1 MLKKSASILSY
12 CLIAISLLFIV
23 SCSQTKNT
31 AFYRGWHNMNAHYNG
46 TFYSELYLNA
56 TIKKIEKEHKDDF
69 TKLIPLFIYTDNES
83 AKTYTDDLD
92 NSIKKSSI
100 VIKHHVIM
108 ERRSKKEIPNA
119 CKWIDENYILI
130 GKADLYK
137 RDLFSALEAFEY
149 VATIYPAPKTKY
161 AGMLWKTRANNEI
174 GSYSLSEI
182 TLDEMRTAKN
192 FPKDNAFQRERAFV
206 SADYYI
212 KTNDYPQA
220 ITQLTKAITLTRN
233 KKIKAR
239 SIFLLAQLYEKQGN
253 TKKASMYYS
262 MVPGLHP
269 NYDMLFTAKINS
281 ARLYDVKSGNTESVK
296 KQLMKMLRDD
306 KNIEFQDQIYYA
318 LAEIANKE
326 HDESLALSYLSKSIK
341 ANTTNTIQKAL
352 SYLKRADIYFEK
364 TNYKEAQINYDSS
377 ITFLPKDYIDYQLIE
392 TKANS
397 LTKLVT
403 NLQTISL
410 EDSLQ
415 VLAKMTEEQRNHA
428 IDKIIE
434 KVAEDEKRAAE
445 EERIK
450 LENAQ
455 LLSQNNTSTPSSPSV
470 SLQKGLWYFYNPTT
484 LSFGAIEFKK
494 KWGNIKLEDNWRRS
508 DKDQAFASN
517 SVDDNGQLNDSTNIK
532 NDSTSAQI
540 ITNKTDKN
548 SYLKNIPLT
557 PDAIAKSTNKIID
570 AYNNVGLIY
579 KEQLQNNDKS
589 ANAFEELLKRYPDNK
604 YKISNYYQLYRTYLA
619 MNNQPKSDYYKN
631 ILLQDYPN
639 TEYSR
644 IIKNPDYANDVMAK
658 RSIVEK
664 FYTET
669 YKLYSEG
676 NYTQVLANCLKAD
689 TLYSKSSLMPQFAYI
704 KALAIGRTQDITA
717 FEAALTH
724 ILIKYPKQPVSDKAQ
739 EMLDLINAQKTPITL
754 KVNNDSTLGKKNN
767 NKFIFNEGGEYHWI
781 VIINSDKDSTDRL
794 TEQIAQFEKKIT
806 TANST
811 FSSKNGQALSVTKTV
826 LDDKHQILSVKPF
839 NGKQQAMDYYSLLK
853 NNTTT
858 FTDLPVN
865 SYQAFIIS
873 KENYEVLYKNKNI
886 VEYQAFFL
894 ENYQ

>member
-46 TFYSELYLNA
+46 SFYSELYLNE

-69 TKLIPLFIYTDNES
+69 TKLIPLYIYTDNES

-92 NSIKKSSI
+92 NTIKKSSI
-100 VIKHHVIM
+100 VIQHHVIM

-130 GKADLYK
+130 GRAHLYK

-149 VATIYPAPKTKY
+149 VATIYSKPKTKY
-161 AGMLWKTRANNEI
+161 TGMLWKTRTNNEI
-174 GSYSLSEI
+174 GSYSLAEI
-182 TLDEMRTAKN
+182 TLDEMRTAKD
-192 FPKDNAFQRERAFV
+192 FPKDNEFQRERAFV

-212 KTNDYPQA
+212 KTNDYAQA
-220 ITQLTKAITLTRN
+220 IEKLTKAITLTRN

-262 MVPGLHP
+262 MVPRLHP
-269 NYDMLFTAKINS
+269 NYDMVFTAKINS
-281 ARLYDVKSGNTESVK
+281 ARLYDVKTGNTEGVK

-326 HDESLALSYLSKSIK
+326 HDEPLALNYLDKSIK
-341 ANTTNTIQKAL
+341 ANTTNTVQKAL

-364 TNYKEAQINYDSS
+364 TNYKEAQVNYDST

-397 LTKLVT
+397 LTKLIT
-403 NLQTISL
+403 NLQIITL
-410 EDSLQ
+410 EDSVQ
-415 VLAKMTEEQRNHA
+415 VLAKMTEEQRNDA
-428 IDKIIE
+428 IDKIIA
-434 KVAEDEKRAAE
+434 KVEEDEKKAE
-445 EERIK
+445 EDERIN
-450 LENAQ
+450 LQNAQ
-455 LLSQNNTSTPSSPSV
+455 LLSQNNTATPSV

-484 LSFGAIEFKK
+484 LSLGFIEFKK
-494 KWGNIKLEDNWRRS
+494 IWGNIQLEDNWRRS
-508 DKDQAFASN
+508 DKEQAFAVN
-517 SVDDNGQLNDSTNIK
+517 TIDENGELIDSTNIQI
-532 NDSTSAQI
+532 DTTSIQT
-540 ITNKTDKN
+540 ITNKKDKS

-557 PDAIAKSTNKIID
+557 PDAIARSTNRIID

-579 KEQLQNNDKS
+579 KEQLQNNGKS
-589 ANAFEELLKRYPDNK
+589 VNAFEELLKQYPDNK
-604 YKISNYYQLYRTYLA
+604 YKVSNYYQLYRTYLA

-631 ILLQDYPN
+631 ILLQDYPD

-644 IIKNPDYANDVMAK
+644 IIKNPEYANDVMAK

-669 YKLYSEG
+669 YQLYSEG

-704 KALAIGRTQDITA
+704 KALAIGRTQNISA

-724 ILIKYPKQPVSDKAQ
+724 ILIKYPKHPVSDKAQ
-739 EMLDLINAQKTPITL
+739 EMLDLINLQKTPTAL
-754 KVNNDSTLGKKNN
+754 KVNNDSTFNKKNN
-767 NKFIFNEGGEYHWI
+767 TNFIFKEAGEYHWI
-781 VIINSDKDSTDRL
+781 VIIDTDKDSATQLKQQTD
-794 TEQIAQFEKKIT
+794 QFEKKLIAT
-806 TANST
+806 NST
-811 FSSKNGQALSVTKTV
+811 FSTSRGQELSITKTV
-826 LDDKHQILSVKPF
+826 LDDKHQIMVVKPF
-839 NGKQQAMDYYSLLK
+839 NGKQEAMDYYSLLK
-853 NNTTT
+853 NDSTT
-858 FTDLPVN
+858 FTDLPSN

-873 KENYEVLYKNKNI
+873 EENYEVLYKNKNI
-886 VEYQAFFL
+886 MEYQAFFL
-894 ENYQ
+894 ENFQ